1 MTISEAMRIL
11 EEFVK
16 AGEGVTTRSNL
27 RSVFESERAALVER
41 HRHGAGG
48 LRTALGLSGRLDA
61 LVRGVVLGGS
71 HPDRNRLCLVAVGG
85 YGRREMSFR
94 SDADLMILVPED
106 AHGDPG
112 GAASEIIHNLLAQGI
127 DLGHSVRTIGDC
139 LELEQGDVDAW
150 VSVLES
156 RYICGAKRLYASFR
170 SRIARSIKSADH
182 LQFTYKL
189 LARLDQ
195 RHQKYGSSVKLLEP
209 NIKNSAGGLRDLHT
223 ILWLARGSGLAPL
236 PLSTRENETATV
248 ALLRSHF
255 MTKRFEAQ
263 ALRQASS
270 ALDLLLRVRHEMHLQ
285 ATSLHDTL
293 EFTFQ
298 KAVAE
303 GLGYKA
309 TRRQSG
315 TERFMQEYYAA
326 ARSIAQ
332 LWAHFQA
339 FVRSQFV
346 VRASAPAAERI
357 DRRFVLREGK
367 LSLES
372 ARSKLSNELVLDA
385 FRHCVRRE
393 LEFSEE
399 FVSRLRKS
407 RTALTTLRSA
417 SETELFRDLL
427 NMPSGVSGALRRMND
442 LAVLERWVP
451 EWAPMVAFFQHN
463 RYHYYTADEHTIRVV
478 EGAEGLLKE
487 SNSFGAAFR
496 NLPRRDVLYLACL
509 LHDIA
514 KPRRVSDHEIVG
526 ARMATKIL
534 KTLRYTDAMEDVQFL
549 IRHHLMMEQV
559 AFRRNLSDPQTIVSF
574 ASRFKRPSQL
584 DYLYVLTYADLN
596 AVNKSV
602 WTDWKRMLLEDLY
615 HKAREVLERKLSSS
629 EVHSTARERHQNAV
643 RELIER
649 LTDSVSRDLS
659 RPHLEAVDSPAYLET
674 FDAGEIAEH
683 IRSIEK
689 REAVSTVVKHF
700 DAFSEITI
708 ITKDAPF
715 VLSKCCGVL
724 AANDAN
730 ILDAHIFTR
739 SDGIVI
745 DKFRV
750 FDFVSR
756 SCLTEAQSTKIRS
769 ELGDVLRGNINTE
782 HLLQRHRMKWR
793 RRTSPPPPTVRLGV
807 AFEHHPRYT
816 IVDIYAADTLGFLYK
831 ITELMSELGLDIS
844 FAKIATRADGIVDS
858 FYVLDRSGD
867 RIDDKER
874 QAVIREELVKAVE
887 HLARTELVLT

>member
-1 MTISEAMRIL
+1 MRIL
-11 EEFVK
+11 KEF
-16 AGEGVTTRSNL
+16 ANSGQSVTTNPDL
-27 RSVFESERAALVER
+27 RSVFESERAALVQR
-41 HRHGAGG
+41 HRQGAGG
-48 LRTALGLSGRLDA
+48 IRTGLGFSLRLDA
-61 LVRGVVLGGS
+61 LVRAVALGIS
-71 HPDRNRLCLVAVGG
+71 HPHRKHLCVVAVGG
-85 YGRREMSFR
+85 YGRQEMSFR
-94 SDADLMILVPED
+94 SDADLMILIPD
-106 AHGDPG
+106 GATADTG
-112 GAASEIIHNLLAQGI
+112 GAASEFFHNLLAQGI
-127 DLGHSVRTIGDC
+127 DLGHSVRSIGDC
-139 LELEQGDVDAW
+139 LDLEQSDLEAW

-156 RYICGAKRLYASFR
+156 RYICGAKSLYASFR
-170 SRIARSIKSADH
+170 SRLAQQIASADH

-223 ILWLARGSGLAPL
+223 ILWLARGSGLCPL
-236 PLSTRENETATV
+236 PLRTREGETATV
-248 ALLRSHF
+248 ALLRSPVL
-255 MTKRFEAQ
+255 TKRFEAQ
-263 ALRQASS
+263 ALREAFS
-270 ALDLLLRVRHEMHLQ
+270 ALDLLLRVRNEMHLQ
-285 ATSLHDTL
+285 ASSLHDTL

-303 GLGYKA
+303 GLGYKS

-315 TERFMQEYYAA
+315 AERFMQEYYAA

-332 LWAHFQA
+332 LWSHFQG
-339 FVRSQFV
+339 FIRSQFV
-346 VRASAPAAERI
+346 VRPSTPAAERI
-357 DRRFVLREGK
+357 DRRFVLREGR
-367 LSLES
+367 LALEK
-372 ARSKLSNELVLDA
+372 ARAKLSNELVLEA
-385 FRHCVRRE
+385 FRHSIRRE

-399 FVSRLRKS
+399 LESRLRKG
-407 RTALTTLRSA
+407 RTALTTLRSN

-427 NMPSGVSGALRRMND
+427 NMPVGVAGALRRMND
-442 LAVLERWVP
+442 LAVLERWIP
-451 EWAPMVAFFQHN
+451 DWAPMVAFFQHN

-478 EGAEGLLKE
+478 EGAERLLKE

-526 ARMATKIL
+526 ARMAAKIL
-534 KTLRYTDAMEDVQFL
+534 KTLRYTDALEDVQFL
-549 IRHHLMMEQV
+549 IRNHLLMEQV
-559 AFRRNLSDPQTIVSF
+559 AFRRNLADPQTIVSF

-584 DYLYVLTYADLN
+584 EYLYVLTYADLN

-615 HKAREVLERKLSSS
+615 RKTREVLERKLSSL
-629 EVHSTARERHQNAV
+629 EVHSTARERHHKAV
-643 RELIER
+643 QALIDR
-649 LTDSVSRDLS
+649 LTDTVSQDIS

-674 FDAGEIAEH
+674 FDAEEIAEH

-689 REAVSTVVKHF
+689 REPVSTMVKHF

-715 VLSKCCGVL
+715 LLSKCCGVL

-730 ILDAHIFTR
+730 IFDAHIFTR

-756 SCLTEAQSTKIRS
+756 SCLTEAQSAKIRS
-769 ELGDVLRGNINTE
+769 ELGDVLDGNINTE

-793 RRTSPPPPTVRLGV
+793 RRTSPPPPTVRLRV

-816 IVDIYAADTLGFLYK
+816 IVDIFAADTLGFLYK

-858 FYVLDRSGD
+858 FYVLDRSGQ

-874 QAVIREELVKAVE
+874 QAAIREELVKAVE